1 MELANILDGG
11 EEQRGVAM
19 GVGGLGPL
27 PIIPYCVDDTGGE
40 STAVAPMPW
49 YTGIDEEDMMALMLL
64 LSLLLMLHLS
74 KLAADVN
81 DASVKR
87 AVQLVGSDPA
97 TETSEG
103 KLVSFPSSSVEARG
117 LEFSAKIPSSS
128 SLSRLFSSSSSS
140 SEAVDKDN
148 EDSGS
153 LLRPA
158 EAALWS
164 APDT

>member
-1 MELANILDGG
+1 
-11 EEQRGVAM
+11 
-19 GVGGLGPL
+19 
-27 PIIPYCVDDTGGE
+27 
-40 STAVAPMPW
+40 
-49 YTGIDEEDMMALMLL
+49 MALMLL

-74 KLAADVN
+74 KLAAVA

-87 AVQLVGSDPA
+87 AVQLVGSEPA

-117 LEFSAKIPSSS
+117 LEFSANIPSSS
-128 SLSRLFSSSSSS
+128 SLSRLLSSS

-158 EAALWS
+158 EAAAASWS
-164 APDT
+164 TPLCDAWSC

>member
-1 MELANILDGG
+1 
-11 EEQRGVAM
+11 
-19 GVGGLGPL
+19 
-27 PIIPYCVDDTGGE
+27 
-40 STAVAPMPW
+40 
-49 YTGIDEEDMMALMLL
+49 MALMLL

-74 KLAADVN
+74 KLAAIA

-87 AVQLVGSDPA
+87 AVQLAGSEPA

-103 KLVSFPSSSVEARG
+103 KLVSLPSSSVEARG
-117 LEFSAKIPSSS
+117 LEFSANIPSSS
-128 SLSRLFSSSSSS
+128 SLSFSSS

-158 EAALWS
+158 EAASASWS
-164 APDT
+164 APDAQRGQMSKTRQKLE